1 MSETLSEN
9 PGLPKI
15 VIGSDD
21 HETLAN
27 LVDAAGRDQLQAA
40 ELLQRELARA
50 RIVPSAKLPGDVVR
64 IGSRVRYQVVPG
76 PERTVELV
84 LPYMADI
91 ALNRVSVLTPVGAA
105 LIGVSHGQAMPFTAT
120 DGRRRVLQVMEVGS

>member
-1 MSETLSEN
+1 MSETLT
-9 PGLPKI
+9 LPKI
-15 VIGSDD
+15 VIGSED
-21 HETLAN
+21 HETLTN
-27 LVDAAGRDQLQAA
+27 LVDVTRPDQQQAA
-40 ELLQRELARA
+40 QLLQRELARA

-64 IGSRVRYQVVPG
+64 IGSRVRYQVGPG